1 MNCVCLKL
9 CINLASFPG
18 SPRARTCFSVLQAT
32 ESWAGPGNEAS
43 INNGRK
49 NWYLFAHSH
58 FAHPF
63 ILRKLTD
70 YSRIIRYSLSYLL
83 FFFYSGHNVVSKK
96 GPWAVHIT
104 LCSDMGGGRIFVTL
118 LHFTTKKPPC
128 LHYHNY
134 ITTGYCKPTHPPS
147 TSLIQFSVCISQA
160 CVGSH
165 KWTSPRSNIPGKGL
179 GSSMQ

>member
-1 MNCVCLKL
+1 MIPVCPLPF
-9 CINLASFPG
+9 CPS
-18 SPRARTCFSVLQAT
+18 
-32 ESWAGPGNEAS
+32 E
-43 INNGRK
+43 
-49 NWYLFAHSH
+49 
-58 FAHPF
+58 F
-63 ILRKLTD
+63 ILRELTD
-70 YSRIIRYSLSYLL
+70 YSRIICYSLSYLL

-104 LCSDMGGGRIFVTL
+104 SCSDMGGGRIFVTL

-160 CVGSH
+160 CVASH
-165 KWTSPRSNIPGKGL
+165 KWTSAGVLTFQEKDSKFRHAMKANQNFSQAATVTFRYCISPIS
-179 GSSMQ
+179 